1 MLNLLNRSNLTAVSF
16 VRKVLVLFVISQATN
31 AQDNNSNIEQYLEEI
46 DRIEATEG
54 AYSAELSDVLMSL
67 GMSYQEKVDYENA
80 NLAFQ
85 RGMQL
90 EKINYG
96 LFSLGQTPY
105 LQEIANT
112 HRLLG
117 DWEQSQKAIDQF
129 YIVNE
134 KNFGE
139 KDQRMLPII
148 ESMLDWHAE
157 SYNLRDPRDSFP
169 SLSAMERLAAKMHVI
184 LDDSADLGDPSTPEK
199 YLRIGKIQYMLAR
212 HIKDFGLP
220 QESGM
225 SITTDRYATERNS
238 PLTSHN
244 YYSRGSAALQKV
256 VKSVMEQ
263 KPPILL
269 DQIEAIA
276 NLGDWYLIFGQSGS
290 ATKAYALADELI
302 SSTPESEE
310 IRAKIFG
317 AGKLINF
324 DNPNNKMSSDQN
336 MNLNL
341 VNVSMTI
348 SRSGSALDIIVK
360 NEDKVLTDDEELA
373 LRKYF
378 KKRRFRPSF
387 SEGKT
392 RSMNIVLPY
401 YLPKIEA

>member
-54 AYSAELSDVLMSL
+54 AYSAALSDLLMSL

-105 LQEIANT
+105 LKEIANT

-129 YIVNE
+129 YVVNE

>member
-1 MLNLLNRSNLTAVSF
+1 MLNLFNVSNLTAVSF
-16 VRKVLVLFVISQATN
+16 ICKVLLLFVISQATN
-31 AQDNNSNIEQYLEEI
+31 AQDNNLNIEQYLQEI

-54 AYSAELSDVLMSL
+54 AYSAALSDLLMSL

-96 LFSLGQTPY
+96 LFSLEQTPY
-105 LQEIANT
+105 LLEIANT
-112 HRLLG
+112 QRLLG

-148 ESMLDWHAE
+148 ESMLNWHAV

-184 LDDSADLGDPSTPEK
+184 LDDSADLGDPLTPAK

-263 KPPILL
+263 KPSILL

-310 IRAKIFG
+310 IRSKIFG

-336 MNLNL
+336 INLNL

-401 YLPKIEA
+401 YLPKIET

>member
-1 MLNLLNRSNLTAVSF
+1 MLNLFKRSNLTAVSF
-16 VRKVLVLFVISQATN
+16 VRKALMLFVISQATN

-54 AYSAELSDVLMSL
+54 AYSAALSDLLMSL

-336 MNLNL
+336 INLNL

>member
-1 MLNLLNRSNLTAVSF
+1 
-16 VRKVLVLFVISQATN
+16 
-31 AQDNNSNIEQYLEEI
+31 
-46 DRIEATEG
+46 
-54 AYSAELSDVLMSL
+54 
-67 GMSYQEKVDYENA
+67 
-80 NLAFQ
+80 
-85 RGMQL
+85 
-90 EKINYG
+90 
-96 LFSLGQTPY
+96 
-105 LQEIANT
+105 
-112 HRLLG
+112 
-117 DWEQSQKAIDQF
+117 
-129 YIVNE
+129 
-134 KNFGE
+134 
-139 KDQRMLPII
+139 
-148 ESMLDWHAE
+148 
-157 SYNLRDPRDSFP
+157 
-169 SLSAMERLAAKMHVI
+169 
-184 LDDSADLGDPSTPEK
+184 
-199 YLRIGKIQYMLAR
+199 
-212 HIKDFGLP
+212 
-220 QESGM
+220 
-225 SITTDRYATERNS
+225 
-238 PLTSHN
+238 
-244 YYSRGSAALQKV
+244 
-256 VKSVMEQ
+256 MEQ

>member
-54 AYSAELSDVLMSL
+54 AYSAALSDLLMSL

-129 YIVNE
+129 YLVNE

>member
-1 MLNLLNRSNLTAVSF
+1 MLNLSNISNLTAVPF
-16 VRKVLVLFVISQATN
+16 IWKVLVLVAISQATN

-54 AYSAELSDVLMSL
+54 AYSAALTDLLMSL

-263 KPPILL
+263 KPSILL

-336 MNLNL
+336 INLNL

-360 NEDKVLTDDEELA
+360 NEDKVLADDEELA

>member
-54 AYSAELSDVLMSL
+54 AYSAALSDLLMSL

-220 QESGM
+220 QENGM

>member
-1 MLNLLNRSNLTAVSF
+1 MLNLFNISNSTAVSF

-46 DRIEATEG
+46 DRIEATKG
-54 AYSAELSDVLMSL
+54 AYSAELSDLFMSL

-117 DWEQSQKAIDQF
+117 DWEQSQKALDQF

-263 KPPILL
+263 KPPILV

-310 IRAKIFG
+310 IRSKIFG

-324 DNPNNKMSSDQN
+324 DNPNNEIPSDQN

-341 VNVSMTI
+341 VKVSMTI
-348 SRSGSALDIIVK
+348 SRSGSALDINVK
-360 NEDKVLTDDEELA
+360 NEDKVLSDDEELA

>member
-1 MLNLLNRSNLTAVSF
+1 MLNLFNRSNLTAVSF
-16 VRKVLVLFVISQATN
+16 IRKALVLFVISQATN

-54 AYSAELSDVLMSL
+54 AYSAALSDLLMSL

-105 LQEIANT
+105 LKEIANT

-129 YIVNE
+129 YVVNE

>member
-54 AYSAELSDVLMSL
+54 AYSAALSDLLMSL

-348 SRSGSALDIIVK
+348 SRSGSALDINVK

>member
-1 MLNLLNRSNLTAVSF
+1 MLNLLNKSNLTAVSF

-54 AYSAELSDVLMSL
+54 AYSAALSDLLMSL

-169 SLSAMERLAAKMHVI
+169 SLSAMERLAAKMHII

>member
-1 MLNLLNRSNLTAVSF
+1 MLNLFKRSNLTAVSF
-16 VRKVLVLFVISQATN
+16 VRKALMLFVISQATN

-54 AYSAELSDVLMSL
+54 AYSAALSDLLMSL

-148 ESMLDWHAE
+148 ESMLDWHTE

-336 MNLNL
+336 INLNL

>member
-54 AYSAELSDVLMSL
+54 AYSAALSDLLMSL

-225 SITTDRYATERNS
+225 SITTDRYTTERNS

>member
-1 MLNLLNRSNLTAVSF
+1 MLNLFNRSNLTAVSF
-16 VRKVLVLFVISQATN
+16 IRKALVLFVISQATN

-54 AYSAELSDVLMSL
+54 AYSAALSDLLMSL

-129 YIVNE
+129 YTVNE

-336 MNLNL
+336 INLNL

>member
-1 MLNLLNRSNLTAVSF
+1 
-16 VRKVLVLFVISQATN
+16 
-31 AQDNNSNIEQYLEEI
+31 
-46 DRIEATEG
+46 
-54 AYSAELSDVLMSL
+54 
-67 GMSYQEKVDYENA
+67 
-80 NLAFQ
+80 
-85 RGMQL
+85 
-90 EKINYG
+90 
-96 LFSLGQTPY
+96 
-105 LQEIANT
+105 
-112 HRLLG
+112 
-117 DWEQSQKAIDQF
+117 
-129 YIVNE
+129 
-134 KNFGE
+134 
-139 KDQRMLPII
+139 
-148 ESMLDWHAE
+148 
-157 SYNLRDPRDSFP
+157 
-169 SLSAMERLAAKMHVI
+169 MERLAAKMHVI
-184 LDDSADLGDPSTPEK
+184 LDDSADLGDPSTPENICVLEK
-199 YLRIGKIQYMLAR
+199 YSTCLRAISRISDCRKKVECQLQQIDM
-212 HIKDFGLP
+212 
-220 QESGM
+220 
-225 SITTDRYATERNS
+225 ATERNS

-324 DNPNNKMSSDQN
+324 DNPNNEMSSDQN

>member
-1 MLNLLNRSNLTAVSF
+1 MLNLFNRSNPTAVSF
-16 VRKVLVLFVISQATN
+16 IRKVLVLFVISQATN

-96 LFSLGQTPY
+96 LFSLEQTPY
-105 LQEIANT
+105 LQEIANN

-129 YIVNE
+129 YVVNE

-139 KDQRMLPII
+139 KDPRMIPII
-148 ESMLDWHAE
+148 ESLLAWHAE
-157 SYNLRDPRDSFP
+157 SYNARDPRDSFP
-169 SLSAMERLAAKMHVI
+169 SQCNGTFSRKMHVI
-184 LDDSADLGDPSTPEK
+184 LDDSADLSDPSTPENMN
-199 YLRIGKIQYMLAR
+199 IGKIQYMLAR

-225 SITTDRYATERNS
+225 SITTERYGTDRNA

-244 YYSRGSAALQKV
+244 YYGRGSAALQKV

-290 ATKAYALADELI
+290 ATKAYSLADELI
-302 SSTPESEE
+302 SSTSESEE

-360 NEDKVLTDDEELA
+360 NEDKVL
-373 LRKYF
+373 
-378 KKRRFRPSF
+378 
-387 SEGKT
+387 
-392 RSMNIVLPY
+392 I
-401 YLPKIEA
+401 

>member
-1 MLNLLNRSNLTAVSF
+1 MLNLFNISNPRAVSF
-16 VRKVLVLFVISQATN
+16 IRKVLVLFVISQATN

-54 AYSAELSDVLMSL
+54 AYSAALSDLLMSL

-302 SSTPESEE
+302 SSTTESEE

-360 NEDKVLTDDEELA
+360 NEDKVLTDEEELA

>member
-1 MLNLLNRSNLTAVSF
+1 MLNLFSRSNLTAVSF
-16 VRKVLVLFVISQATN
+16 IRKLLVLFIISQATN
-31 AQDNNSNIEQYLEEI
+31 AQDNNTNIEQYLEEI

-54 AYSAELSDVLMSL
+54 AYSAALSDLLMSL

-117 DWEQSQKAIDQF
+117 DWEQSQKALDQF

-263 KPPILL
+263 KPPILV

-302 SSTPESEE
+302 SSTPETEE

-336 MNLNL
+336 INLNL

>member
-16 VRKVLVLFVISQATN
+16 IRKVLLLFVISQATN

-54 AYSAELSDVLMSL
+54 AYSAALSDLLMSL

-238 PLTSHN
+238 PLTSYN

-336 MNLNL
+336 INLNL

-392 RSMNIVLPY
+392 RSMNIGLPY

>member
-54 AYSAELSDVLMSL
+54 AYSAALSDLLMSL

>member
-1 MLNLLNRSNLTAVSF
+1 
-16 VRKVLVLFVISQATN
+16 
-31 AQDNNSNIEQYLEEI
+31 
-46 DRIEATEG
+46 
-54 AYSAELSDVLMSL
+54 
-67 GMSYQEKVDYENA
+67 
-80 NLAFQ
+80 
-85 RGMQL
+85 
-90 EKINYG
+90 
-96 LFSLGQTPY
+96 
-105 LQEIANT
+105 
-112 HRLLG
+112 
-117 DWEQSQKAIDQF
+117 
-129 YIVNE
+129 
-134 KNFGE
+134 
-139 KDQRMLPII
+139 MLPII
-148 ESMLDWHAE
+148 ESVLDWHAE

-169 SLSAMERLAAKMHVI
+169 SLSAMERLAAKMHII

>member
-1 MLNLLNRSNLTAVSF
+1 MLNLFNISNSTAVSF
-16 VRKVLVLFVISQATN
+16 IRKVFVLFVISQATN
-31 AQDNNSNIEQYLEEI
+31 SQDNNPNIEQYLEEI

-54 AYSAELSDVLMSL
+54 AYSAELSDLFMSL

-112 HRLLG
+112 QRLLG
-117 DWEQSQKAIDQF
+117 DWEQSHKALDQF
-129 YIVNE
+129 YMVNE

-139 KDQRMLPII
+139 KDLRMLPII

-157 SYNLRDPRDSFP
+157 SYNVRDPRDSFP
-169 SLSAMERLAAKMHVI
+169 SLSAMERLAAKMHII

-310 IRAKIFG
+310 IRSKIFG

-324 DNPNNKMSSDQN
+324 DNPNNEIPSDQN

-341 VNVSMTI
+341 VKVSMTI
-348 SRSGSALDIIVK
+348 SRSGSALDINVK
-360 NEDKVLTDDEELA
+360 NEDKVLSDDEELA

>member
-54 AYSAELSDVLMSL
+54 AYSAALSDLLMSL

-169 SLSAMERLAAKMHVI
+169 SLSAMERLAAKMHII

-310 IRAKIFG
+310 IRSKIFG

>member
-1 MLNLLNRSNLTAVSF
+1 MLNLFNISNSTAVSF
-16 VRKVLVLFVISQATN
+16 IRKVLVLFVISQATN
-31 AQDNNSNIEQYLEEI
+31 AQDNNANIEQYLEEI

-360 NEDKVLTDDEELA
+360 NEDKVLTDEEELA

>member
-1 MLNLLNRSNLTAVSF
+1 MLNLFNISNLIAVSF
-16 VRKVLVLFVISQATN
+16 IRKVLLLFVISQVTN

-54 AYSAELSDVLMSL
+54 AYSATLSDLLMSL
-67 GMSYQEKVDYENA
+67 GISYQEKVDYENA

-96 LFSLGQTPY
+96 LFSIGQTPY

-112 HRLLG
+112 QRLLG
-117 DWEQSQKAIDQF
+117 DWEQSHKAINQF

-139 KDQRMLPII
+139 KDLRMLPII

-169 SLSAMERLAAKMHVI
+169 SLSAMERLAARMHVI
-184 LDDSADLGDPSTPEK
+184 LDDSADLGDPLTPAK

-263 KPPILL
+263 KPSILL

-310 IRAKIFG
+310 IRSKIFG

-336 MNLNL
+336 INLNL

-401 YLPKIEA
+401 YLPKIET

>member
-1 MLNLLNRSNLTAVSF
+1 MLNLFSRSNLTAVSF
-16 VRKVLVLFVISQATN
+16 IRKVLVLFVISQATN

-54 AYSAELSDVLMSL
+54 AYSAALPDLLMSL

-139 KDQRMLPII
+139 KDQRMVPII

-157 SYNLRDPRDSFP
+157 SYNSRDPKDSFP

-184 LDDSADLGDPSTPEK
+184 LDDSADLGDPLTPEK

-263 KPPILL
+263 KPSILL

-336 MNLNL
+336 INLNL

-360 NEDKVLTDDEELA
+360 NENKALTDDEELA

-401 YLPKIEA
+401 YLPKIEV

>member
-54 AYSAELSDVLMSL
+54 AYSAALSDLLMSL

-169 SLSAMERLAAKMHVI
+169 SLSAMERLAAKMHII

>member
-1 MLNLLNRSNLTAVSF
+1 MLNLFNISNSTAVSF
-16 VRKVLVLFVISQATN
+16 IRKVLVLFVISQATN

-54 AYSAELSDVLMSL
+54 AYSAQLSDLFMSL

-112 HRLLG
+112 QRLLG
-117 DWEQSQKAIDQF
+117 NWEQSHKALDQF
-129 YIVNE
+129 YMVNE

-139 KDQRMLPII
+139 KDPRMLPII

-157 SYNLRDPRDSFP
+157 SYNVRDPRDSFP
-169 SLSAMERLAAKMHVI
+169 SLSAMERLAAKMHII

-360 NEDKVLTDDEELA
+360 NEDKVLTDEEELA

>member
-54 AYSAELSDVLMSL
+54 AYSAALSDLLMSL

-392 RSMNIVLPY
+392 RSMNVVLPY

>member
-1 MLNLLNRSNLTAVSF
+1 
-16 VRKVLVLFVISQATN
+16 
-31 AQDNNSNIEQYLEEI
+31 
-46 DRIEATEG
+46 
-54 AYSAELSDVLMSL
+54 
-67 GMSYQEKVDYENA
+67 
-80 NLAFQ
+80 
-85 RGMQL
+85 MQL

-112 HRLLG
+112 QRLLG
-117 DWEQSQKAIDQF
+117 DWEQSHKALDQF
-129 YIVNE
+129 YMVNE

-139 KDQRMLPII
+139 KDLRMLPII

-157 SYNLRDPRDSFP
+157 SYNVRDPRDSFP
-169 SLSAMERLAAKMHVI
+169 SLSAMERLAAKMHII

-310 IRAKIFG
+310 IRSKIFG

-324 DNPNNKMSSDQN
+324 DNPNNEIPSDQN

-341 VNVSMTI
+341 VKVSMTI
-348 SRSGSALDIIVK
+348 SRSGSALDINVK
-360 NEDKVLTDDEELA
+360 NEDKVLSDDEELA

>member
-54 AYSAELSDVLMSL
+54 AYSAALSDLLMSL

-324 DNPNNKMSSDQN
+324 DNPNNMMSSDQN

-360 NEDKVLTDDEELA
+360 NEDKVLTDEEELA

>member
-16 VRKVLVLFVISQATN
+16 IRKVLLLFVISQATN

-54 AYSAELSDVLMSL
+54 AYSAALSDLLMSL

-336 MNLNL
+336 INLNL

>member
-1 MLNLLNRSNLTAVSF
+1 MLNLFNISNLTAVSF
-16 VRKVLVLFVISQATN
+16 IRKVLVLFVISQATN

-54 AYSAELSDVLMSL
+54 AYSAELSDLLMSL

-341 VNVSMTI
+341 VKVSMTI

-360 NEDKVLTDDEELA
+360 NEDKVLSDDEELA

>member
-54 AYSAELSDVLMSL
+54 AYSAALSDLLMSL

-360 NEDKVLTDDEELA
+360 NEDKVLSDDEELA

>member
-1 MLNLLNRSNLTAVSF
+1 MLNLFNISNSTAVSF
-16 VRKVLVLFVISQATN
+16 IRKVLVLFVISQATN

-46 DRIEATEG
+46 ERIEATAG
-54 AYSAELSDVLMSL
+54 AYSAELSDLFMSL
-67 GMSYQEKVDYENA
+67 GMSYLEKVDYENA

-112 HRLLG
+112 QRLLG
-117 DWEQSQKAIDQF
+117 DWEQSHKALDQF
-129 YIVNE
+129 YMVNE

-139 KDQRMLPII
+139 KDLRMLPII

-157 SYNLRDPRDSFP
+157 SYNVRDPRDSFP
-169 SLSAMERLAAKMHVI
+169 SLSAMERLAAKMHII

-310 IRAKIFG
+310 IRSKIFG

-324 DNPNNKMSSDQN
+324 DNPNNEIPSDQN

-341 VNVSMTI
+341 VKVSMTI
-348 SRSGSALDIIVK
+348 SRSGSALDINVK
-360 NEDKVLTDDEELA
+360 NEDKVLSDDEELA

>member
-1 MLNLLNRSNLTAVSF
+1 MLNLFNISNSTAVSF
-16 VRKVLVLFVISQATN
+16 IRKVLVLFVISQATN

-54 AYSAELSDVLMSL
+54 AYSAELSDLFMSL

-112 HRLLG
+112 QRLLG
-117 DWEQSQKAIDQF
+117 DWEQSHKALDQF
-129 YIVNE
+129 YMVNE

-139 KDQRMLPII
+139 KDLRMLPII

-157 SYNLRDPRDSFP
+157 SYNVRDPRDSFP
-169 SLSAMERLAAKMHVI
+169 SLSAMERLAAKMHII

>member
-1 MLNLLNRSNLTAVSF
+1 MLNLFNISNSTAVSF

-46 DRIEATEG
+46 DRIEATKG
-54 AYSAELSDVLMSL
+54 AYSAELSDLFMSL

-112 HRLLG
+112 QRLLG
-117 DWEQSQKAIDQF
+117 DWEQSHKALDQF
-129 YIVNE
+129 YMVNE

-139 KDQRMLPII
+139 KDLRMLPII

-157 SYNLRDPRDSFP
+157 SYNVRDPRDSFP
-169 SLSAMERLAAKMHVI
+169 SLSAMERLAAKMHII

-310 IRAKIFG
+310 IRSKIFG

-324 DNPNNKMSSDQN
+324 DNPNNEIPSDQN

-341 VNVSMTI
+341 VKVSMTI
-348 SRSGSALDIIVK
+348 SRSGSALDINVK
-360 NEDKVLTDDEELA
+360 NEDKVLSDDEELA

-401 YLPKIEA
+401 YRPKIEA